1 VIAGC
6 NFPPSQFQL
15 HIQYFLPPFLP
26 FQYRMYLEGQHLTH
40 ERFFPLEYITAV
52 LALNDPMEVDMNT
65 DMHAIIKRFN
75 DRVDY
80 NAMHAACYERAGV
93 SHQHLANWQ
102 PSDFE
107 HVLPKGASDVAGQ
120 PKDAVVARDK
130 AILQSY
136 GRPYSKDGKPTGT
149 FYKFARKERVP
160 SWGP

>member
-52 LALNDPMEVDMNT
+52 LALNDPVSGRLGSSHIGRGSGVHGSFEVHISHAQMEVDMNT

-102 PSDFE
+102 
-107 HVLPKGASDVAGQ
+107 
-120 PKDAVVARDK
+120 
-130 AILQSY
+130 
-136 GRPYSKDGKPTGT
+136 
-149 FYKFARKERVP
+149 ERQRLCIV
-160 SWGP
+160 